1 MLFLLDDWLQNG
13 GGCTGF
19 KMDKLKKQKQWR
31 YTLETYSVGVHGN
44 TMGTLKMAELY
55 IHPYVENVL
64 EERTFFTPWTS
75 NSEYHFY

>member
-1 MLFLLDDWLQNG
+1 M
-13 GGCTGF
+13 
-19 KMDKLKKQKQWR
+19 
-31 YTLETYSVGVHGN
+31 TLETYSVGVHGN